1 MRFNEIQK
9 KAKGMNINTFHM
21 KKTDMIRLI
30 QRSEH
35 NIECYGTDR
44 VIICN
49 EDGCLWRVDCLSL
62 NEISRQGHNYR
73 IEDC

>member
-21 KKTDMIRLI
+21 KKTDIIRLI
-30 QRSEH
+30 QRAE
-35 NIECYGTDR
+35 NNFECYGTDR

-49 EDGCLWRVDCLSL
+49 EDECLWRVDCFSL
-62 NEISRQGHNYR
+62 NEISRQGHN
-73 IEDC
+73 